1 MFTPFDFIFPFA
13 SFVLSSFQ
21 NKWNRDFATL
31 TNAQE
36 QANWERAFEQN
47 QSNFENQY
55 QITSRD
61 MRAAGFN
68 PMALFNGGQ
77 LNQASSSPASPD
89 LQGSVNQKNAFSEMI
104 QNQANLA
111 LVNAQTKK
119 LEAEAENISEEHS
132 WRSSENALDR
142 ALQEKMQANKID
154 LEKWLA
160 SYDRETQVLIQ
171 EQDNIAKSLR
181 QMSDQA
187 FQNQLASVKHGYD
200 KELQKLA
207 QAHAKELQKN
217 NQSWQSMENE
227 FNRATE
233 SILENMRIA
242 SQEDRLDKYLS
253 HDLKRYQAQLAVEW
267 SRFGKDT
274 AQALSSEIRSW
285 INTICT
291 GGTGFGTPSP
301 STSQGSS
308 KRIYVPSSP
317 SGSYNAY
324 GR

>member
-1 MFTPFDFIFPFA
+1 MTLPSWLTGTFEVGKQLNSLVMPW
-13 SFVLSSFQ
+13 LSYFQ
-21 NKWNRDFATL
+21 TQEQNQWNRDFATQ

-36 QANWERAFEQN
+36 QANWEKAFSQN

-89 LQGSVNQKNAFSEMI
+89 LQGSVNQRNAFSEMI

-142 ALQEKMQANKID
+142 KLQSEMNNAQID
-154 LEKWLA
+154 VEKWLA
-160 SYDRETQVLIQ
+160 EYDRDTQVLIN
-171 EQDNIAKSLR
+171 EKENIARSLR
-181 QMSDQA
+181 QQSDQA
-187 FQNQLASVKHGYD
+187 FRMNLETLEHSHK
-200 KELQKLA
+200 KELQRIA
-207 QAHAKELQKN
+207 QTHEKELQRN

-233 SILENMRIA
+233 SILENMRVA
-242 SQEDRLDKYLS
+242 SEENRLDKYLS
-253 HDLKRYQAQLAVEW
+253 HDLKRYQAQLAVDW
-267 SRFGKDT
+267 ARFGKDT
-274 AQALSSEIRSW
+274 AQSLSSELRSW
-285 INTICT
+285 LSAIAT
-291 GGTGFGTPSP
+291 GGL
-301 STSQGSS
+301 SQIGSS
-308 KRIYVPSSP
+308 NPIGFSK
-317 SGSYNAY
+317 
-324 GR
+324 

>member
-1 MFTPFDFIFPFA
+1 MALPQILGAALEIGKKGTELLMPW
-13 SFVLSSFQ
+13 LSYFQTQDQ
-21 NKWNRDFATL
+21 NKWNRDFATQ

-36 QANWERAFEQN
+36 QSNWERAFTQN

-77 LNQASSSPASPD
+77 LNQASGAPSSPD
-89 LQGSVNQKNAFSEMI
+89 LQGSVSQRNAFSEMI

-142 ALQEKMQANKID
+142 SLQEKMNNSKID
-154 LEKWLA
+154 VEKWLA
-160 SYDRETQVLIQ
+160 AYDRDTQVLIQ
-171 EQDNIAKSLR
+171 EKDNIAKQLR
-181 QMSDQA
+181 QQSDQE
-187 FQNQLASVKHGYD
+187 FQKNLEFLQFNHRKDLQNLAQSHE
-200 KELQKLA
+200 KELQ
-207 QAHAKELQKN
+207 HN
-217 NQSWQSMENE
+217 RQSWQSMENE

-253 HDLKRYQAQLAVEW
+253 HDLKRYEAQLAVDW
-267 SRFGKDT
+267 AKFGVSAGT
-274 AQALSSEIRSW
+274 ALSSELRSW
-285 INTICT
+285 ISAIATGGLSQIGSKNTI
-291 GGTGFGTPSP
+291 GFG
-301 STSQGSS
+301 
-308 KRIYVPSSP
+308 
-317 SGSYNAY
+317 N
-324 GR
+324 

>member
-1 MFTPFDFIFPFA
+1 MALP
-13 SFVLSSFQ
+13 SWLSAGVEIGKAANSLVMPWLSYFQTEDQ
-21 NKWNRDFATL
+21 NKWNRDFATQ

-36 QANWERAFEQN
+36 QVNWEKAFAQN

-77 LNQASSSPASPD
+77 LNQASGAPASPD
-89 LQGSVNQKNAFSEMI
+89 LQGSVSQKNAFSEVI

-142 ALQEKMQANKID
+142 ALQDKMNNAKID
-154 LEKWLA
+154 VEKWLA
-160 SYDRETQVLIQ
+160 SYDRDTQVLIQ
-171 EQDNIAKSLR
+171 EKDNIAKQLR
-181 QMSDQA
+181 QQSDQE
-187 FQNQLASVKHGYD
+187 FQRNLEFLQYNHK
-200 KELQKLA
+200 KELQSIAHL
-207 QAHAKELQKN
+207 HAKELQQN

-227 FNRATE
+227 FNRATD

-242 SQEDRLDKYLS
+242 SQEDRLDRYLS
-253 HDLKRYQAQLAVEW
+253 HDLKRYEAQLAVDW
-267 SRFGKDT
+267 AKFGVS
-274 AQALSSEIRSW
+274 AGSALSSELRSW
-285 INTICT
+285 LSAVATGGLSQIGSKNTI
-291 GGTGFGTPSP
+291 GFG
-301 STSQGSS
+301 
-308 KRIYVPSSP
+308 
-317 SGSYNAY
+317 N
-324 GR
+324 